1 MFITTKSYDTANAML
16 GLRRFADR
24 AIFVTLQNGL
34 GNAETIAKT
43 ARRVVAGTTAH
54 GVTFVGPGEIRHAGV
69 GETVLGA
76 WGGVRESDLV
86 RLRDLLADVGIV
98 ASVTS
103 DIRTELWS
111 KLVVNAS
118 INPIAALAEL
128 ANGRIVRDKH
138 LLALVEMVCREATE
152 VAKAEG
158 ARVDYEELRHRTLLV
173 AKRTA
178 SNRASMLQ
186 DAIKAYKPLFNS
198 PPYQTRCGASRW
210 QRHGGVT
217 LAKIKIENVVAS
229 TSLGEELDLQAIA
242 LALGGAEYEPE
253 QFPGLIYRLKEPK
266 TATLLF
272 RSGKVVCTGAKSL
285 EHVKTAIDMVAK
297 QIEAAGIPIKK
308 NPVIEVQ
315 NIVAS
320 SDLGTEINLN
330 AIAISLG
337 LEKVEYEPE
346 QFPGLVYRIDV
357 PKVVV
362 LLFGSG
368 KLVCTGAR
376 KPSDVEE
383 AVEKITQ
390 ELKAAGLLR

>member
-1 MFITTKSYDTANAML
+1 MPSAEPS
-16 GLRRFADR
+16 GPLR
-24 AIFVTLQNGL
+24 I
-34 GNAETIAKT
+34 
-43 ARRVVAGTTAH
+43 
-54 GVTFVGPGEIRHAGV
+54 
-69 GETVLGA
+69 
-76 WGGVRESDLV
+76 GGV
-86 RLRDLLADVGIV
+86 
-98 ASVTS
+98 
-103 DIRTELWS
+103 
-111 KLVVNAS
+111 
-118 INPIAALAEL
+118 P
-128 ANGRIVRDKH
+128 
-138 LLALVEMVCREATE
+138 
-152 VAKAEG
+152 
-158 ARVDYEELRHRTLLV
+158 
-173 AKRTA
+173 
-178 SNRASMLQ
+178 
-186 DAIKAYKPLFNS
+186 
-198 PPYQTRCGASRW
+198 
-210 QRHGGVT
+210 

-229 TSLGEELDLQAIA
+229 TSLGEQLDLQAIA

-357 PKVVV
+357 LIGATGTRPMRFRPTVKAVIPNRE
-362 LLFGSG
+362 LRWLGRLGLPRLFDGEHIFQIEPLGSMR
-368 KLVCTGAR
+368 TR
-376 KPSDVEE
+376 FIQRE
-383 AVEKITQ
+383 Q
-390 ELKAAGLLR
+390 FRGLLVPFLARSLNRDARRGFEEMNRALQARINVPPATRPGTGKA